1 MSKLPHRLGEK
12 WPLFY
17 DKIKQN
23 TSGEDDQILLD
34 EFEKI
39 CEEFNINISESK
51 GLFFDAFPGRIEED
65 RKYIEMTHLNELVQ
79 ANKINNMFDKVD
91 LSEDNEEE
99 MGDFSGYTGIV
110 KRGYVKLEDYSYKEF
125 MKLIQQD
132 NRLPIILRSIRDID
146 QDNNGYVTTT
156 ELEDIIKVHYKQLE
170 NKNLKKM
177 FRPFASIQNRILIDY
192 KKFKK
197 DLVDRLHLDEKSTM
211 EEMRKNS
218 PRLMQNKKKQKTK
231 LNSLTVGNL
240 AKLGTVRGNEFR

>member
-1 MSKLPHRLGEK
+1 ML
-12 WPLFY
+12 
-17 DKIKQN
+17 
-23 TSGEDDQILLD
+23 
-34 EFEKI
+34 
-39 CEEFNINISESK
+39 
-51 GLFFDAFPGRIEED
+51 
-65 RKYIEMTHLNELVQ
+65 HLNELTQ
-79 ANKINNMFDKVD
+79 ASKINSMFDKVD

-110 KRGYVKLEDYSYKEF
+110 KRGYAKLEDYPYEEF
-125 MKLIQQD
+125 MKLVME
-132 NRLPIILRSIRDID
+132 NNKLPIILKSIRDID

-197 DLVDRLHLDEKSTM
+197 DLVDKLNLDEKATM
-211 EEMRKNS
+211 EQMKKNS
-218 PRLMQNKKKQKTK
+218 PKLMHKKKQKTK

-240 AKLGTVRGNEFR
+240 AKLGTIRNKKF